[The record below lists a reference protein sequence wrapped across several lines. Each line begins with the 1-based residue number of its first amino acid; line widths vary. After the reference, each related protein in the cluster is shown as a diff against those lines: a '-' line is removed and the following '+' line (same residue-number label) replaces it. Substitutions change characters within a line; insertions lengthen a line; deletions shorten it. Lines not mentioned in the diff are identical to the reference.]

1 MRGKRA
7 TKREIK
13 PDPKHQSQLLG
24 KLINYIME
32 RGKKTTAQSIVYN
45 MLDIVKEKT
54 KQDPVTV
61 LNLAFKNVGPD
72 VEVKSK
78 RVGGGNFQVPVEVNA
93 DRKLTL
99 TIRWIVGACKAKKG
113 RPISVKL
120 ADEIIAASKGEG
132 DAMKKRLDVYRMAEA
147 DKAFAHFTR

>member
-7 TKREIK
+7 TKREVA
-13 PDPKHQSQLLG
+13 PDPKFHNVVLA
-24 KLINYIME
+24 KFINKIME
-32 RGKKTTAQSIVYN
+32 RGKKTTAQGIVYD
-45 MLDIVKEKT
+45 MLDIIGEKT
-54 KQDPVTV
+54 KQDPMSVF
-61 LNLAFKNVGPD
+61 NLAFKNVGPD

-78 RVGGGNFQVPVEVNA
+78 RVGGGNYQVPVEVQG

-99 TIRWIVGACKAKKG
+99 TIRWIVDATRSKKG
-113 RPISVKL
+113 RSMAQKL

-147 DKAFAHFTR
+147 NKAFAHFSR

>member
-7 TKREIK
+7 TKRPIK
-13 PDPKHQSQLLG
+13 PDPKHKSELLG
-24 KLINYIME
+24 KLINNIME
-32 RGKKTTAQSIVYN
+32 RGKKTTAQTIVYD

-54 KQDPVTV
+54 KQDPVNV

-113 RPISVKL
+113 KPMAVKL
-120 ADEIIAASKGEG
+120 ADEIMAASKGEG

-147 DKAFAHFTR
+147 NKAFAHFTR